1 MNILIRN
8 KFLVHLFAGLAATLV
23 LSLFLV
29 LGFWQ
34 TAQYRLED
42 VGIEAR
48 LPSNE
53 VVIVKVDDAS
63 LQEIGRWPWDRGII
77 AELISK
83 LAEAKVVGVDIG
95 FFEGSEK
102 DDFLQE
108 AIKDNIVLSAVY
120 QDFEI
125 DDGVIGKNPL
135 LPVVNGRAGY
145 TNIYTDDDGIVR
157 GFFDV
162 QGELKS
168 FAGEITGK
176 EIPGERRLIG
186 WTGQHKSYSAKDVLN
201 GNVDLNEFS
210 NKIVLIGGTAVGLFD
225 IKQTPFGKLP
235 GVEVQASIIESALND
250 YWLWREE
257 NKYIILNILLFS
269 LLVSLLIYFFGF
281 LVSIIIAVLI
291 FAGYI
296 FISVYYYDKGL
307 VLNLFFPLLSLPI
320 SYTFTAIGTAVS
332 ERLKHAYVSELFG
345 KYISSEIAAELLKN
359 PKRAAEGE
367 EKILTVMFT
376 DIRGFTG
383 ISEKM
388 KPKEL
393 VKMLNK
399 YLGSMTE
406 IIIAN
411 KGVVDKYIGDAIMA
425 FWNAPVEEKDHAK
438 LAVKAAREMQE
449 KVKELNKNAKQEVHV
464 GIGISTGYAVV
475 GSTGTEHRLE
485 YTALG
490 DTVNVASRL
499 CSNAKAD
506 EILVSEDSFKLAKVE
521 AKRFDKIK
529 VKGREEA
536 VKVYFV

>member
-8 KFLVHLFAGLAATLV
+8 KFLVHLIAGLAATLV
-23 LSLFLV
+23 LSLFLI

-42 VGIEAR
+42 IGIEAR

-53 VVIVKVDDAS
+53 VVIVKIDDAS

-77 AELISK
+77 AELINK
-83 LAEAKVVGVDIG
+83 LAEANVVGVDIG

-102 DDFLQE
+102 DEFLQE
-108 AIKDNIVLSAVY
+108 AISDNIILSAVY
-120 QDFEI
+120 QDFEM
-125 DDGVIGKNPL
+125 DDGVVGKNPL
-135 LPVVNGRAGY
+135 LPVVDGRAGY
-145 TNIYTDDDGIVR
+145 TNIYTDDDGVVR

-162 QGELKS
+162 KGELKS
-168 FAGEITGK
+168 FAGEITGR
-176 EIPGERRLIG
+176 EIPGGRRLIG
-186 WTGQHKSYSAKDVLN
+186 WTGQHKSYSARDVLN
-201 GNVDLNEFS
+201 GNVDFS
-210 NKIVLIGGTAVGLFD
+210 NKTVLIGGTAVGLFD
-225 IKQTPFGKLP
+225 IKQTPFGKLA

-250 YWLWREE
+250 YWLLREE
-257 NKYIILNILLFS
+257 NKYVILNIMIFA
-269 LLVSLLIYFFGF
+269 LLVSLSIYFFGF
-281 LVSIIIAVLI
+281 LASIIIAFLI

-296 FISVYYYDKGL
+296 FTSVYYYDKGI

-320 SYTFTAIGTAVS
+320 SYTFTAIVVAVS

-399 YLGSMTE
+399 YLGAMTE

-438 LAVKAAREMQE
+438 LAVKAASEMQK
-449 KVKELNKNAKQEVHV
+449 KVSELNKNAKQEVHV

-490 DTVNVASRL
+490 DSVNVASRL

-506 EILVSEDSFKLAKVE
+506 EILVSEDTFKLAKVE
-521 AKRFDKIK
+521 AKRSDRIK